1 MAEMVMTAE
10 KLNRKNSAKRFYRYK
25 EAAQLFSVGLSTIQ
39 RLAKDADAVYK
50 YGKVCLVD
58 VKKVDQYFQG
68 ERILIRVGE
77 T

>member
-10 KLNRKNSAKRFYRYK
+10 KLNRKNSAKRFYRY
-25 EAAQLFSVGLSTIQ
+25 I
-39 RLAKDADAVYK
+39 
-50 YGKVCLVD
+50 
-58 VKKVDQYFQG
+58 QG